1 MYIDVLEIE
10 LNIKLKAVEYTFLLL
25 MKKER

>member
-1 MYIDVLEIE
+1 MYINVLEIE
-10 LNIKLKAVEYTFLLL
+10 LNIKLKAVEYRFLLL